1 MNNEIQVK
9 PLRYFLATPLIAIS
23 RVIAYI
29 ATIVVGFPI
38 IVLDFSKL
46 EIVEMDFDEDDKDI
60 M

>member
-1 MNNEIQVK
+1 MNDEIQVN
-9 PLRYFLATPLIAIS
+9 PLRYFLATPLIIVS
-23 RVIAYI
+23 RVIAYV

-46 EIVEMDFDEDDKDI
+46 EIVEMDFDEDDRDI